1 MRTFPSLCVGVLGLM
16 AGIAQAADGSDS
28 YDLVA
33 KGRYLAELGDC
44 TACHTL
50 PGQAPF
56 AGGVAIETPF
66 GEVLGAN
73 ITPDVETGIGA
84 WSFEDFQNTMSNGHA
99 RGGKRLYA
107 AMPYTAYTKVTRED
121 NRALW
126 AYLNSLDPVKH
137 EVETNQLPFPFNI
150 RTSLI
155 AWNWLAFEEG
165 EYQPDPE
172 QSGQWN
178 RGAYLVQGL
187 GHCGSCHTPK
197 SLIGGDKDDEFLTGS
212 NLQSWMA
219 PDITANSHTGIG
231 RWSEA
236 EIVRYLKTG
245 ANRFDMA
252 SGPMA
257 EAVEHSTQHWKD
269 ADLSAV
275 AVYLKSL
282 GDTEQTSPTPLSAD
296 SAKMRTGALIYE
308 DQCSACHT
316 PDGEGITN
324 LFPRLAQAPLVNSR
338 DATSLIHV
346 VLAGSRA
353 VGTDAAPTAPAM
365 PSFAWNMSDQHIAD
379 VLTYVRNSWGNAA
392 AEVSADDVK
401 ALREDMKP

>member
-1 MRTFPSLCVGVLGLM
+1 MKMISSLCAGMFGLM
-16 AGIAQAADGSDS
+16 AGMAQAGDGSDS

-33 KGRYLAELGDC
+33 RGRYLATLGDC

-50 PGQAPF
+50 PGQPPF
-56 AGGVAIETPF
+56 AGGVAIDTPF

-73 ITPDVETGIGA
+73 ITPDADTGIGR

-121 NRALW
+121 NRAIW
-126 AYLNSLDPVKH
+126 AYLNSLDPVRH
-137 EVETNQLPFPFNI
+137 EVDTNQLPFPFNI
-150 RTSLI
+150 RASLI
-155 AWNWLAFEEG
+155 AWNWLVFEEG
-165 EYQPDPE
+165 EYRPDPDR
-172 QSGQWN
+172 SAAWN

-197 SLIGGDKDDEFLTGS
+197 NLIGGDKDDEFLTGS
-212 NLQSWMA
+212 ALQSWMA

-231 RWSEA
+231 GWSEA

-269 ADLSAV
+269 EDLSAV
-275 AVYLKSL
+275 ALYLKSL
-282 GDTEQTSPTPLSAD
+282 GDREQPPPEALSAD
-296 SAKMRTGALIYE
+296 TATMRTGALIYE

-316 PDGEGITN
+316 PDGEGITH

-338 DATSLIHV
+338 DATSLIRV

-365 PSFAWNMSDQHIAD
+365 PSFAWNMSDEHIAD

-392 AEVSADDVK
+392 AAVSADEVK
-401 ALREDMKP
+401 ALREEMKP

>member
-1 MRTFPSLCVGVLGLM
+1 MKMLPLYASLLGLM
-16 AGIAQAADGSDS
+16 ASLAQAADGSDS

-33 KGRYLAELGDC
+33 RGRYLAVLGDC

-56 AGGVAIETPF
+56 AGGVSIQTPF

-73 ITPDVETGIGA
+73 ITPDADTGIGR

-107 AMPYTAYTKVTRED
+107 AMPYTAYTKVTRQD

-126 AYLNSLDPVKH
+126 AYLNSLEPVRH
-137 EVETNQLPFPFNI
+137 PVETNQLPFPFNI

-155 AWNWLAFEEG
+155 AWNWLAFDEG

-172 QSGQWN
+172 RSAQWN

-212 NLQSWMA
+212 ALQSWVA

-236 EIVRYLKTG
+236 EIVSYLKTG

-269 ADLSAV
+269 EDLSAV
-275 AVYLKSL
+275 AIYLKSL
-282 GDTEQTSPTPLSAD
+282 GDKDQSPPEPLAQED
-296 SAKMRTGALIYE
+296 TTMRTGALIYE

-316 PDGEGITN
+316 PDGEGIAN
-324 LFPRLAQAPLVNSR
+324 LFPKLAQAPLVNSR
-338 DATSLIHV
+338 DATSLIRV

-392 AEVSADDVK
+392 AAVSADDVK
-401 ALREDMKP
+401 ALRDDMQP

>member
-1 MRTFPSLCVGVLGLM
+1 MKMLPLYASLLGLM
-16 AGIAQAADGSDS
+16 ASLAQAADGSDS

-33 KGRYLAELGDC
+33 RGRYLAVLGDC

-56 AGGVAIETPF
+56 AGGVSIQTPF

-73 ITPDVETGIGA
+73 ITPDADTGIGR

-107 AMPYTAYTKVTRED
+107 AMPYTAYTKVTRQD

-126 AYLNSLDPVKH
+126 AYLNSLEPVRH
-137 EVETNQLPFPFNI
+137 PVETNQLPFPFNI

-155 AWNWLAFEEG
+155 VWNWLAFDEG
-165 EYQPDPE
+165 EFQPDPE
-172 QSGQWN
+172 RSTQWN

-197 SLIGGDKDDEFLTGS
+197 SLIGGDKDDEFLSGS
-212 NLQSWMA
+212 ALQSWMA

-236 EIVRYLKTG
+236 EIVSYLKTG

-269 ADLSAV
+269 EDLSAV

-282 GDTEQTSPTPLSAD
+282 GAKDQSSPEPLAQEDTT
-296 SAKMRTGALIYE
+296 MRTGALIYE

-316 PDGEGITN
+316 PDGEGIAN
-324 LFPRLAQAPLVNSR
+324 LFPKLAQAPLVNSR
-338 DATSLIHV
+338 DATSLIRV

-392 AEVSADDVK
+392 AAVSADDVK
-401 ALREDMKP
+401 ALRDDMQP

>member
-1 MRTFPSLCVGVLGLM
+1 MKTVISLFAGLLGTA
-16 AGIAQAADGSDS
+16 AGLAHAGDGSDS

-33 KGRYLAELGDC
+33 RGRYLAELGDC

-50 PGQAPF
+50 PGEVPF
-56 AGGVAIETPF
+56 AGGVRIDTPF
-66 GEVLGAN
+66 GAVLGAN
-73 ITPDVETGIGA
+73 ITPDADTGIGR
-84 WSFEDFQNTMSNGHA
+84 WSFEDFQNTMSRGHA

-107 AMPYTAYTKVTRED
+107 AMPYTAYTKVTRKD
-121 NRALW
+121 NRALF
-126 AYLNSLDPVKH
+126 AYLNSLEPVHH
-137 EVETNQLPFPFNI
+137 EVDTNQLPFPFNI

-155 AWNWLAFEEG
+155 AWNWLAFDEG
-165 EYQPDPE
+165 VYQPDPE
-172 QSGQWN
+172 RSDEWN

-187 GHCGSCHTPK
+187 GHCGSCHSPK
-197 SLIGGDKDDEFLTGS
+197 NLIGGDKDGQFLTGS
-212 NLQSWMA
+212 ALQGWMA
-219 PDITANSHTGIG
+219 PDITGSAHTGLG

-245 ANRFDMA
+245 ANRFDVA

-257 EAVEHSTQHWKD
+257 EAVEHSTQYWND
-269 ADLSAV
+269 ADLAAV
-275 AVYLKSL
+275 AIYLKSL
-282 GDTEQTSPTPLSAD
+282 GDPEQVPPEPLAED
-296 SAKMRTGALIYE
+296 DERLRTGALIYE

-324 LFPRLAQAPLVNSR
+324 LFPKLADAPLVNSR
-338 DATSLIHV
+338 DATSLIRV

-365 PSFAWNMSDQHIAD
+365 PSFAWAISDEYIAA

-392 AEVSADDVK
+392 EPVSAEEVK
-401 ALREDMKP
+401 AVREEMKP